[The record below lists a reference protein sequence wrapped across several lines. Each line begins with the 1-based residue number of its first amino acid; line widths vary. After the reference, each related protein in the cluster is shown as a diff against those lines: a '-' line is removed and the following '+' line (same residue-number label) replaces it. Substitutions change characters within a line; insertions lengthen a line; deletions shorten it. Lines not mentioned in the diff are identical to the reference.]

1 MDQPDDRPLQH
12 FGSFARKIRE
22 GFHPGRPST
31 RRALATVARL
41 LVILTLAPLA
51 HHFSARQALST
62 WQSDHPP
69 EPELWEWAIAS
80 RGYRSELAL
89 APEPP
94 AKPTPRPRRRR
105 RPAHRSLRPTSEA
118 ASPARGARSGPGGPS
133 ASSRGGGGGSELRL
147 PLEAPDRVW
156 WLAQP
161 PRLLVP
167 GPAGPKLYLGPARD
181 ARQAS
186 EARKASVSGGPQNQ
200 RGPLAAGPTEANR
213 PGGQWQDLGRGW
225 GALAQFLRVTPAL
238 ASGQEQARGAGGGD
252 RQSGGERGGSAAEQ
266 ARAPGSPLPGPGSE
280 GARERQR
287 YRDSRRLSFDFA
299 AFPN

>member
-1 MDQPDDRPLQH
+1 VRLNLESVPVVNGIAQVDLSR
-12 FGSFARKIRE
+12 S
-22 GFHPGRPST
+22 
-31 RRALATVARL
+31 ARL
-41 LVILTLAPLA
+41 ASDEARISLSEQLVWTLA
-51 HHFSARQALST
+51 QI
-62 WQSDHPP
+62 SDVTSVNVTAAG
-69 EPELWEWAIAS
+69 EPFLVP
-80 RGYRSELAL
+80 GV
-89 APEPP
+89 
-94 AKPTPRPRRRR
+94 
-105 RPAHRSLRPTSEA
+105 
-118 ASPARGARSGPGGPS
+118 ASPQPRDAWPAVN
-133 ASSRGGGGGSELRL
+133 
-147 PLEAPDRVW
+147 PDAMPVGTTGFV
-156 WLAQP
+156 AQTAGVVALTGQITTP
-161 PRLLVP
+161 VP
-167 GPAGPKLYLGPARD
+167 GPAGTKLYLGPARD

-266 ARAPGSPLPGPGSE
+266 ARAPGSPRPGPGSE

>member
-1 MDQPDDRPLQH
+1 MDQSDDRPLQRL
-12 FGSFARKIRE
+12 SRFARKIRE
-22 GFHPGRPST
+22 GLQTSRPST
-31 RRALATVARL
+31 RRAFATVARL
-41 LVILTLAPLA
+41 FVILTLAPLA

-62 WQSDHPP
+62 WQSKHPP
-69 EPELWEWAIAS
+69 EPEFWDWAIAS

-89 APEPP
+89 SPEPP

-118 ASPARGARSGPGGPS
+118 ASPAHGPGGPS
-133 ASSRGGGGGSELRL
+133 ASSRGGGGGPELRL

-181 ARQAS
+181 ARQAP
-186 EARKASVSGGPQNQ
+186 EARQASVSGEPQIH
-200 RGPLAAGPTEANR
+200 RGAKAARPTEADR

-238 ASGQEQARGAGGGD
+238 ASEPEQALGAGGGG
-252 RQSGGERGGSAAEQ
+252 RQSSGERGGSAAKQ
-266 ARAPGSPLPGPGSE
+266 AGAPGSPQPGPDSE
-280 GARERQR
+280 GARERLR
-287 YRDSRRLSFDFA
+287 YRDPRRLGFDFA

>member
-1 MDQPDDRPLQH
+1 MDQLDDRPLQR

-22 GFHPGRPST
+22 GLHPGRPST
-31 RRALATVARL
+31 RRAFATVAQL
-41 LVILTLAPLA
+41 LVILALAPLA
-51 HHFSARQALST
+51 HHFSARQALNT
-62 WQSDHPP
+62 WQGEHPP
-69 EPELWEWAIAS
+69 EPELWDWAIAS

-118 ASPARGARSGPGGPS
+118 ASPAQGPRSGPGVG
-133 ASSRGGGGGSELRL
+133 SRGSGGGSELRL

-186 EARKASVSGGPQNQ
+186 EARKAAFSGGSQNQ
-200 RGPLAAGPTEANR
+200 RGATAAGTAAADR

-238 ASGQEQARGAGGGD
+238 MSGQEQALGAGSGG
-252 RQSGGERGGSAAEQ
+252 RQSSGERGGSAAEQ